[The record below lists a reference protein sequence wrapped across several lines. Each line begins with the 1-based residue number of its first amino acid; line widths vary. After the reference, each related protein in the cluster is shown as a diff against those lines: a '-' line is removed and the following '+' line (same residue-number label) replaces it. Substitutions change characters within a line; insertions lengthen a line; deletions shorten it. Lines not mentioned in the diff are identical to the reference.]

1 MPDASS
7 KNLSLEDLPE
17 KKAELE
23 QTVQQ
28 AQDLAF
34 RAIDS
39 GSQAGTYE
47 AVREI
52 ALEQAKGKERGAAES
67 SS

>member
-7 KNLSLEDLPE
+7 RNRSLEDLPE

-39 GSQAGTYE
+39 GSQAGTYG

-52 ALEQAKGKERGAAES
+52 ALEQARGKERGAAES

>member
-28 AQDLAF
+28 AQVLAF

-52 ALEQAKGKERGAAES
+52 ALERARGKERGAAES